1 MGIGQR
7 WKSLRLGTKLSL
19 VTTAGLLLV
28 FAACIVFVSVTI
40 SNVMEREAT
49 RELADRTQLLVDL
62 IESSDR
68 DLRKQIAYSA
78 ASFQRSLK
86 GKLEIG
92 SETIDINGKPSP
104 ALKRDG
110 QAINLNFELVDQF
123 TETTGAIATVFA
135 KSREDFIRVTT
146 SLKTDKG
153 ARAIGTVLDRAHPG
167 YKAVLEGRTYTGI
180 ATLFGR
186 KYMTQYDPIRN
197 TEGAVIGLSFV
208 GVDFTSYVAELNATI
223 RKLKVGE
230 TGYFFV
236 IDARPG
242 ADLGKALVHPA
253 SEGTSL
259 LDERDANGQTYIKDM
274 LERKK
279 GVSRYSW
286 AGTADGGSSPRER
299 IVAFAT
305 VPNWEILIAGSSF
318 VDEFT
323 RETRSL
329 IQSIAVGAALLSVA
343 MALAFNGLVGR
354 LISLPLRRATAAAKA
369 LAQSD
374 LTVQLQVD
382 RHDEIGELMSAM
394 NQIGGGIASV
404 VTHVREGAERVA
416 TASAEIAEGNQD
428 LSGRTEQ
435 QASSLEQTSSL
446 MAGLNSTVQQNANN
460 ARQANQLAQDASV
473 VALQGGEVVSQ
484 VVDTMKGIN
493 DSSRKIADI
502 ISVIDGIAFQTNIL
516 ALNAAVEAARAGEQG
531 RGFAVVATEVRSL
544 AGRSAA
550 AAKEIKSLINASVE
564 RVEHG
569 TTLVDRA
576 GETMSAVV
584 QSIQRVTT
592 IMGEISSASAEQST
606 GVAQVGQAVSQMD
619 QATQQNAALVEQMAA
634 AASSLRSQADELVQ
648 EVSVFKLN

>member
-1 MGIGQR
+1 MGIVRG
-7 WKSLRLGTKLSL
+7 WNSLRLGTKLSL
-19 VTTAGLLLV
+19 VTTSGLLLL
-28 FAACIVFVSVTI
+28 FAASIVFVSVTI

-92 SETIDINGKPSP
+92 SETIDINGKSSP

-110 QAINLNFELVDQF
+110 QAINLDFDLVDRF

-135 KSREDFIRVTT
+135 KTGEDFIRITT

-180 ATLFGR
+180 ATLFGH

-197 TEGAVIGLSFV
+197 AEGAVIGLSFV
-208 GVDFTSYVAELNATI
+208 GVDFTGYVAELNATI

-236 IDARPG
+236 VDARPG
-242 ADLGKALVHPA
+242 TNLGKALVHPV
-253 SEGTSL
+253 SEGNSL
-259 LDERDANGQTYIKDM
+259 LDERDAKGQPYIKDM

-279 GVSRYSW
+279 GVSRFSG
-286 AGTADGGSSPRER
+286 AGTADGGDAKRER

-305 VPNWEILIAGSSF
+305 VPTWEILIAGGSF

-329 IQSIAVGAALLSVA
+329 VQRIAVGAALLSVA
-343 MALAFNGLVGR
+343 MALAFKSLVGR

-369 LAQSD
+369 LAQGD

-382 RHDEIGELMSAM
+382 QQDEIGELMNAM
-394 NQIGGGIASV
+394 NQIGGGIATV
-404 VTHVREGAERVA
+404 VTHVRQGAESVA

-435 QASSLEQTSSL
+435 QASALEQTSSL
-446 MAGLNSTVQQNANN
+446 MGSLNSTVQQNADN
-460 ARQANQLAQDASV
+460 ARQANRLAQDASV
-473 VALQGGEVVSQ
+473 VAVQGGEVVSQ

-569 TTLVDRA
+569 TALVDRA
-576 GETMSAVV
+576 GATMNAVV
-584 QSIQRVTT
+584 QSIQRVTA
-592 IMGEISSASAEQST
+592 IMGEISSASAGQST
-606 GVAQVGQAVSQMD
+606 GVAQVGQAVAQMD
-619 QATQQNAALVEQMAA
+619 EATQQNAALVEQMAA
-634 AASSLRSQADELVQ
+634 AASSLRAQADELVQ
-648 EVSVFKLN
+648 EVSVFRLV